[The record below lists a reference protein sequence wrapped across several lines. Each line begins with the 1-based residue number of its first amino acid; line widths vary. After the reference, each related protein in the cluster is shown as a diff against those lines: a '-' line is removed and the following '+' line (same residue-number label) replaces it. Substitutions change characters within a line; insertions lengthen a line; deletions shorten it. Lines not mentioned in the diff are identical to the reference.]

1 MKKVIMFLAIIVI
14 IIVTLVGY
22 RYISYKNHYK
32 EIQKENSDFDKY
44 KDQEVY
50 GLDVASLINM
60 AIDKNTK
67 NKIEKDDNGN
77 FITNEENSIEIEIY
91 MTDNDTTYKME
102 SISNSGIEQF
112 LQYYKDI
119 KIKCSKIEYHKNTGR
134 VKYILFEQQEN
145 S

>member
-119 KIKCSKIEYHKNTGR
+119 KFKCSKIEYHKNTGR
-134 VKYILFEQQEN
+134 IKYILFEQQKN

>member
-67 NKIEKDDNGN
+67 NKIEKDDSGN
-77 FITNEENSIEIEIY
+77 FITNEENSIEIEIH
-91 MTDNDTTYKME
+91 MSDNDITYKME
-102 SISNSGIEQF
+102 SINNAGIEQF

-119 KIKCSKIEYHKNTGR
+119 KFKCSKIEYHKNTGR
-134 VKYILFEQQEN
+134 IKYILFEQQKN

>member
-1 MKKVIMFLAIIVI
+1 MFLAIIVI

-77 FITNEENSIEIEIY
+77 FITNEENSREIEIY

-119 KIKCSKIEYHKNTGR
+119 KFKCSKIEYHKNTGR

>member
-119 KIKCSKIEYHKNTGR
+119 KFKCSKIEYHEDTGR
-134 VKYILFEQQEN
+134 IKYMLFEQQET

>member
-1 MKKVIMFLAIIVI
+1 MKKVIMLSTIIVI

-22 RYISYKNHYK
+22 KYISYKNHCK
-32 EIQKENSDFDKY
+32 EIQKENSEFDKY
-44 KDQEVY
+44 KDREVY

-67 NKIEKDDNGN
+67 NKIEKDDSGN
-77 FITNEENSIEIEIY
+77 FITNEENSIEIEIH
-91 MTDNDTTYKME
+91 MSDNDITYKME
-102 SISNSGIEQF
+102 SINNAGIERF

-119 KIKCSKIEYHKNTGR
+119 KFKCSKIEYHKNTGR
-134 VKYILFEQQEN
+134 IKYILFEQQKN